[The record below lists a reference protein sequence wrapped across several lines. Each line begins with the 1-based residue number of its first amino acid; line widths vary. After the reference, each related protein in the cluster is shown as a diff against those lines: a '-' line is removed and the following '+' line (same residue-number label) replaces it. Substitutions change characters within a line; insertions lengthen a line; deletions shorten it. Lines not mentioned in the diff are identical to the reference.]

1 MNPQTPRESLIEF
14 PCRFPIKV
22 MGSAEDDF
30 AARVLTAVQTHA
42 PDTQSEQ
49 IHLRESAK
57 GHYLS
62 ATVQVDVFS
71 QEQLDNIY
79 IAVQKLPFVKVV
91 L

>member
-1 MNPQTPRESLIEF
+1 MNKQTIEETLIEF

-22 MGSAEDDF
+22 MGSAQVDF
-30 AARVLTAVQTHA
+30 AEQILAVIQTHA
-42 PDTQSEQ
+42 PDTQATQ
-49 IHLRESAK
+49 IQLRESTK

-79 IAVQKLPFVKVV
+79 IAVQKLSFVKVV